1 MLHKPCVQV
10 VMRFRPNPGVASPFY
25 STDDTGAPWL
35 TYDER
40 TVRVVERDPPMD
52 RKRVEPNGGPCG
64 DSNDPPVSK
73 ALVPAPV
80 TSYTFDAVLSDTS
93 TQRDVHKCVGEPV
106 IGNVL
111 KGYNATIFSYG
122 QTGSG
127 KTYTMLGPYGGL
139 ADAFFED
146 SPFYGERGLVPRV
159 VEELFN
165 RLNTMKSEEY
175 TWRVKTQMFEI
186 YRENIVDLLI
196 EGDQQPQTEYRIREG
211 KNSQGSFCMYV
222 DSLKEVEC
230 RTAADFMDI
239 LQRGVASRHTR
250 ETGTNDRSSR
260 SHCLLCLFV
269 ELKHNE
275 DYSMWTESR
284 LNFVDLAGSE
294 RVATSQAEGETLKET
309 QYINLSLSLLG
320 NVIHRLAGG
329 NTGHIPY
336 RDTKL
341 TRVLKDSLGGNSLTT
356 LLCHGTTEAA
366 TKSQTINTLRF
377 AQKAL
382 RIKTRAVVNK
392 PSKTTIKQQQQEFYK
407 EHTKQ
412 LEKQIRVLQ
421 EIIRSR
427 ENTEGENSM
436 CAKCESMSATIASL
450 TKEIERLQ
458 KELIAREEQ
467 LQQTQETGDYYK
479 KNCETL
485 ENELAKLTEEQEAN
499 DARHI
504 EAYTILEEESEN
516 LRAEI
521 EALQKQL
528 AEKPHKDASNS
539 EALSNKNNT
548 RKNNYNDYKNRAT
561 MTDRRTHSNCC
572 TMTDPV
578 TIVMPDVMEDMQR
591 RLTKELINCGT
602 MTDIRSHSNC
612 CTMTDPVAIVMPDV
626 MEDMQRRL
634 TKELINCGTM
644 TDIRSHSNCCT
655 MTDPVA
661 IVMPDVM
668 EDMQRRLTKELIN
681 CGTMTDGTISTNR
694 ATMTDCRTHSNC
706 CTMTDPVAIVMPDV
720 MEDMQRRL
728 TKELINCGT
737 MTDIRSHSN
746 CCTMTDP
753 VAIVMPDVMEDMQ
766 RRLTKELINCGT
778 MTDIRSHS
786 NCCTMTDPVAIV
798 MPDVM
803 EDMQRRLTKEL
814 INCGTMTDGT
824 ISTNRATMTD
834 RRTHSNCCTMTDPVA
849 IVMPDVMEDMQR
861 RLTKELINCGTMTDI
876 RSHSN
881 CCTMTDPVAI
891 VMPDVMEDMQRRLT
905 KELINCGTMTDGTV
919 STNCATMTD
928 LRSHSNCC
936 TMTDPV
942 AIVMPDVMEDM
953 QRRLTK
959 ELINCGTMTDGTIST
974 NRATMTDLRSHSNCC
989 TMTDPVAIVMPD
1001 VMEDM
1006 QRRLTKELI
1015 NCGTMTDGTV
1025 STNCATMTDLR
1036 SHSNCCT
1043 MTDPVAIVMPDVM
1056 EDMQRRLTKELIN
1069 CGTMTDLRSHS
1080 NCCTMTDPVAIVMPD
1095 VMEDMQRRLTKELI
1109 NCGTMTDGTVST
1121 NCATM
1126 TDIRSHSNCCTMT
1139 DPVAIVMPDV
1149 MEDMQRRLTKELI
1162 NCGTMTDGTVST
1174 NCATM
1179 TEVCRQSNSLDR
1191 RVSCVSGTAENV
1203 SLSGETFC
1211 RNTSVNTRECSYI
1224 ARNTIF
1230 ASSVVSSFVPVIG
1243 EGQFEWWCLDDVY
1256 AHALLFSY
1264 CNPRDV
1270 GINIGLFDDCDD
1282 KVLLQ
1287 SLGVVHRTLGSIR
1300 ADYDGSVVSVIRRFL
1315 VQQRGA
1321 LAGDGALEGCV
1332 PCEALFEVLISAKN
1346 ALLVEPMVSDSSTV
1360 KGEDRVCHG
1369 DGEGALDSCVYAHLQ
1384 VAMTAVFSIARER
1397 GGYLSDIFA
1406 SVKVQKALEAMRQ
1419 FFTSS
1424 NLFSSGSSSVSSTSE
1439 ANGDSSSFLE
1449 DMLRETEVPRFV
1461 LGGALQRAAALLKDD
1476 VVTKLQRRRLCG
1488 GLSLEEALLACYLA
1502 EERITAL
1509 TEIENLREEMV
1520 QPVTREALDLID
1532 GAVRAFLKS
1541 EESEDF
1547 SAEATNHMKSSS
1559 FTTALAFLFTY
1570 VAAQTA
1576 TETVG
1581 LPQDST
1587 EHVRDALNVVAQ
1599 TLLRRSVSQTS
1610 RFDVAQ
1616 SNTAI
1621 DPESMQQSLRIIMD
1635 YAESQGYYPVTC
1647 DTSEAGSRSNHHCQ
1661 YSQQTRR
1668 KDTPDID
1675 VTKRE
1680 ALMEKM
1686 DSPRTTPRS
1695 SPHPRLSSPQE
1706 QRPQTSVVVVSQPN
1720 VTSHHINNLVHRGR
1734 MTNPVAIV
1742 MPDVMEDMQRRLTKE
1757 LINCGTMT
1765 DGTISTNRAT
1775 MTDLRSHSNCCTM
1788 TDPVAIV
1795 MPDVMED
1802 MQRRLTKELIN
1813 CGTMTDIRS
1822 HSNCCTMTDPVAIV
1836 MPDVMEDMQRRLT
1849 KELINCG
1856 TMTDGTISTNR
1867 ATMTDLRSH
1876 SNCCTMTDPVA
1887 IVMPDVMED
1896 MQRRLTKELINCGT
1910 MTDIR
1915 SHSNCCTMTDP
1926 VAIVMPDVMEDMQ
1939 RRLTKELI
1947 NCGTMT
1953 DIRSHS
1959 NCCTMTDPVAIVMPD
1974 VMEDMQRRLTKE
1986 LINCGT
1992 MTDIRSHSNCCTMT
2006 DPVAIVM
2013 PDVMEDMQR
2022 RLTKELIN
2030 CGTMTDI
2037 RSHSN
2042 CCTMTD
2048 PVAIVMPDVM
2058 EDMQRRLTK
2067 ELINCGTMT
2076 DIRSHSNCCTM
2087 TDPVAIVMPD
2097 VMEDV
2102 QRRPSNRLDASTSLK
2117 VSKNNGDVAV
2127 YEAVRFGDEKVVV
2140 DSCSVASVSDSFPRD
2155 LSSEVGKL
2163 QLRVLDLGKEV
2174 YMLQKELM
2182 AREEQLQKTQERAD
2196 YYKKNCETLENEL
2209 AKLTEEQERNDA
2221 RRTEAYTILEEESE
2235 NLRAEIEALQ
2245 KQLAEK
2251 PHKDAS
2257 NSEALSNKNNTR
2269 KTDSDHAVDGKE
2281 NLGLH
2286 HVSSVR
2292 SLVHL
2297 RENKAREHLRS
2308 RSLSNGREP
2317 PGGVLPT
2324 ELRTW
2329 PQTAQQSAPA
2339 ACTHEKGVERKL
2351 SEELDE
2357 SDVVNHLTAQA
2368 TPEML
2373 NLKPEL
2379 FVKNPA
2385 SFDRLV
2391 SYLTRLVER
2400 AEREPGALSCEE
2412 RHLSEVLKVFSTFYC
2427 GYRSIESGTGTCP
2440 IVDGNLRSRGG
2451 SSHSLR
2457 PRAKGMWSPESLRVS
2472 PDVGRN
2478 VDAVKEDQN
2487 GKHLGPVP
2495 SASTTFRTGRSE
2507 RCTSSVRGVAL
2518 VGGLLA
2524 SRRRSSTAPSPTEG
2538 PRVPLQREEIEDLE
2552 GMSELVSSIEDMQS
2566 QLAYFNFSNEP
2577 ELRESIKQLQQH
2589 LEELRAVLESQ
2600 MSTTKMSRS
2609 PSYISSF
2616 RGSCFSQ
2623 GNQQGQGVQEGK
2635 PPLKAES
2642 NGCQPATD
2650 SACDTNY
2657 SNGGQ
2662 TGYLAV
2668 CNAVNTCCGGRGA
2681 FHRGS
2686 NRCSHWVPLRM
2697 HRANHDE
2704 NVGLAMNEPGG
2715 SIPQGRSNAFDDGSQ
2730 RKCMAPN
2737 RRNQSAVMRRL
2748 LDSMRFDLDS
2758 YVYTAAEQN
2767 AASAALLEESSSLK
2781 EREADMWLR
2790 LNQTEFCEMARIEM
2804 RLKRDDLRELQ
2815 HEIHRMHLLHDKEL
2829 VERKRRLLI
2838 YSYRKLLDFAKRMS
2852 DILKAREFCTGT
2864 LESQRLLLLD
2874 ETSDFTKDVEKYI
2887 EVL

>member
-1 MLHKPCVQV
+1 
-10 VMRFRPNPGVASPFY
+10 
-25 STDDTGAPWL
+25 
-35 TYDER
+35 
-40 TVRVVERDPPMD
+40 
-52 RKRVEPNGGPCG
+52 
-64 DSNDPPVSK
+64 
-73 ALVPAPV
+73 
-80 TSYTFDAVLSDTS
+80 
-93 TQRDVHKCVGEPV
+93 
-106 IGNVL
+106 
-111 KGYNATIFSYG
+111 
-122 QTGSG
+122 
-127 KTYTMLGPYGGL
+127 
-139 ADAFFED
+139 
-146 SPFYGERGLVPRV
+146 
-159 VEELFN
+159 
-165 RLNTMKSEEY
+165 
-175 TWRVKTQMFEI
+175 
-186 YRENIVDLLI
+186 
-196 EGDQQPQTEYRIREG
+196 
-211 KNSQGSFCMYV
+211 
-222 DSLKEVEC
+222 
-230 RTAADFMDI
+230 
-239 LQRGVASRHTR
+239 
-250 ETGTNDRSSR
+250 
-260 SHCLLCLFV
+260 
-269 ELKHNE
+269 
-275 DYSMWTESR
+275 
-284 LNFVDLAGSE
+284 
-294 RVATSQAEGETLKET
+294 
-309 QYINLSLSLLG
+309 
-320 NVIHRLAGG
+320 
-329 NTGHIPY
+329 
-336 RDTKL
+336 
-341 TRVLKDSLGGNSLTT
+341 
-356 LLCHGTTEAA
+356 
-366 TKSQTINTLRF
+366 
-377 AQKAL
+377 
-382 RIKTRAVVNK
+382 
-392 PSKTTIKQQQQEFYK
+392 
-407 EHTKQ
+407 
-412 LEKQIRVLQ
+412 
-421 EIIRSR
+421 
-427 ENTEGENSM
+427 M
-436 CAKCESMSATIASL
+436 CTKCESMSAAIASL

-528 AEKPHKDASNS
+528 AEKPHKDASNY

-578 TIVMPDVMEDMQR
+578 AIVMPDVMEDMQRRLTKELINCGTMTDIRSHSNCCTMTDPVAIVMPDVMEDMQRRLTKELINCGTMTDGTISTNRATMTDRRTHSNCCIMTDPVAIVMPDVMEDMQRRLTKELINCGTMTDGTISTNRATMTDRRTHSNCCIMTDPVAIVMPDVMEDMQRRLTKELINCGTMTDGTISTNRATMTDRRTHSNCCIMTDPVAIVMPDVMEDMQRRLTKELINCGTMTDGTISTNRATMTDRRTHSNCGAMTDPVAIVMPDVMEYMPRRLTKELINCGTMTDIRSHSNCCTMTDPVAIVMPDVMEDMQRRLTKELINCGTMTDIRSHSNCCTMTDPVAIVMPDVMEDMQR

-681 CGTMTDGTISTNR
+681 CGTMTDGTVSTNR
-694 ATMTDCRTHSNC
+694 ATMTDRRTHSNCCTMTDPVAIVMPDVMEDMQRRLTKELINCGTMTDIRSHSNCCTMTDPVAIVMPDVMEDMQRRLTKELINCGTMTDGTVSTNRATMTDRRTHSNCCTMTDPVAIVMPDVMEDMQRRLTKELINCGTMTDIRSHSNCCTMTDPVAIVMPDVMEDMQRRLTKELINCGTMTDGTVSTNRATMTDRRTHSNC

-905 KELINCGTMTDGTV
+905 KELINCGTMTDI
-919 STNCATMTD
+919 
-928 LRSHSNCC
+928 RSHSNCC

-959 ELINCGTMTDGTIST
+959 ELINCG
-974 NRATMTDLRSHSNCC
+974 
-989 TMTDPVAIVMPD
+989 
-1001 VMEDM
+1001 
-1006 QRRLTKELI
+1006 
-1015 NCGTMTDGTV
+1015 
-1025 STNCATMTDLR
+1025 
-1036 SHSNCCT
+1036 
-1043 MTDPVAIVMPDVM
+1043 
-1056 EDMQRRLTKELIN
+1056 
-1069 CGTMTDLRSHS
+1069 
-1080 NCCTMTDPVAIVMPD
+1080 
-1095 VMEDMQRRLTKELI
+1095 
-1109 NCGTMTDGTVST
+1109 
-1121 NCATM
+1121 TM

-1162 NCGTMTDGTVST
+1162 NCGTMTDIRSHSNCCIMTDPVAIVMPDVMEDMQRRLTKELINCGTMTDGTVST
-1174 NCATM
+1174 NRATM

-1332 PCEALFEVLISAKN
+1332 PCEALFEVLISARN
-1346 ALLVEPMVSDSSTV
+1346 ALLVEPMVSNSSTV

-1461 LGGALQRAAALLKDD
+1461 LGGALQRAAAVLKDD

-1581 LPQDST
+1581 LPQDSP

-1647 DTSEAGSRSNHHCQ
+1647 DTSDACSRSNHHCQ

-1720 VTSHHINNLVHRGR
+1720 VTSHHINDLVHRGR
-1734 MTNPVAIV
+1734 
-1742 MPDVMEDMQRRLTKE
+1742 
-1757 LINCGTMT
+1757 
-1765 DGTISTNRAT
+1765 
-1775 MTDLRSHSNCCTM
+1775 
-1788 TDPVAIV
+1788 
-1795 MPDVMED
+1795 
-1802 MQRRLTKELIN
+1802 
-1813 CGTMTDIRS
+1813 
-1822 HSNCCTMTDPVAIV
+1822 MTDPVAIV

-1867 ATMTDLRSH
+1867 ATMTD
-1876 SNCCTMTDPVA
+1876 
-1887 IVMPDVMED
+1887 
-1896 MQRRLTKELINCGT
+1896 RRT
-1910 MTDIR
+1910 
-1915 SHSNCCTMTDP
+1915 HSNCCTMTDP

-2117 VSKNNGDVAV
+2117 VSENNGDVAV

-2209 AKLTEEQERNDA
+2209 AKLTEEQEANDA
-2221 RRTEAYTILEEESE
+2221 RHIEAYTILEEESE

-2257 NSEALSNKNNTR
+2257 NSEALSNKNYTG

-2297 RENKAREHLRS
+2297 KENKAREHLRS
-2308 RSLSNGREP
+2308 RSWSNGREP

-2324 ELRTW
+2324 GLRTW

-2451 SSHSLR
+2451 SSHSLLR
-2457 PRAKGMWSPESLRVS
+2457 RAKGMWSPESLRVS
-2472 PDVGRN
+2472 PDVGRS

-2538 PRVPLQREEIEDLE
+2538 PRVPLPREEIEDLE

-2566 QLAYFNFSNEP
+2566 QLAYFSFSNEP

-2600 MSTTKMSRS
+2600 MSTKMSQS

-2662 TGYLAV
+2662 TDYLAV

>member
-93 TQRDVHKCVGEPV
+93 TQRDVHKCIGEPV

-366 TKSQTINTLRF
+366 TKTQTINTLRF

-436 CAKCESMSATIASL
+436 CTKCESMSAAIASL

-578 TIVMPDVMEDMQR
+578 
-591 RLTKELINCGT
+591 
-602 MTDIRSHSNC
+602 
-612 CTMTDPVAIVMPDV
+612 AIVMPDV

-644 TDIRSHSNCCT
+644 TDIRS
-655 MTDPVA
+655 
-661 IVMPDVM
+661 
-668 EDMQRRLTKELIN
+668 
-681 CGTMTDGTISTNR
+681 
-694 ATMTDCRTHSNC
+694 HSNC

-814 INCGTMTDGT
+814 INCGTMTD
-824 ISTNRATMTD
+824 
-834 RRTHSNCCTMTDPVA
+834 
-849 IVMPDVMEDMQR
+849 
-861 RLTKELINCGTMTDI
+861 I

-881 CCTMTDPVAI
+881 CCI
-891 VMPDVMEDMQRRLT
+891 
-905 KELINCGTMTDGTV
+905 
-919 STNCATMTD
+919 
-928 LRSHSNCC
+928 
-936 TMTDPV
+936 MTDPV

-974 NRATMTDLRSHSNCC
+974 NRATMTDRRTHSNCC
-989 TMTDPVAIVMPD
+989 IMTD
-1001 VMEDM
+1001 
-1006 QRRLTKELI
+1006 
-1015 NCGTMTDGTV
+1015 
-1025 STNCATMTDLR
+1025 
-1036 SHSNCCT
+1036 
-1043 MTDPVAIVMPDVM
+1043 
-1056 EDMQRRLTKELIN
+1056 
-1069 CGTMTDLRSHS
+1069 
-1080 NCCTMTDPVAIVMPD
+1080 
-1095 VMEDMQRRLTKELI
+1095 
-1109 NCGTMTDGTVST
+1109 
-1121 NCATM
+1121 
-1126 TDIRSHSNCCTMT
+1126 
-1139 DPVAIVMPDV
+1139 
-1149 MEDMQRRLTKELI
+1149 
-1162 NCGTMTDGTVST
+1162 
-1174 NCATM
+1174 
-1179 TEVCRQSNSLDR
+1179 
-1191 RVSCVSGTAENV
+1191 
-1203 SLSGETFC
+1203 
-1211 RNTSVNTRECSYI
+1211 
-1224 ARNTIF
+1224 
-1230 ASSVVSSFVPVIG
+1230 
-1243 EGQFEWWCLDDVY
+1243 
-1256 AHALLFSY
+1256 
-1264 CNPRDV
+1264 
-1270 GINIGLFDDCDD
+1270 
-1282 KVLLQ
+1282 
-1287 SLGVVHRTLGSIR
+1287 
-1300 ADYDGSVVSVIRRFL
+1300 
-1315 VQQRGA
+1315 
-1321 LAGDGALEGCV
+1321 
-1332 PCEALFEVLISAKN
+1332 
-1346 ALLVEPMVSDSSTV
+1346 
-1360 KGEDRVCHG
+1360 
-1369 DGEGALDSCVYAHLQ
+1369 
-1384 VAMTAVFSIARER
+1384 
-1397 GGYLSDIFA
+1397 
-1406 SVKVQKALEAMRQ
+1406 
-1419 FFTSS
+1419 
-1424 NLFSSGSSSVSSTSE
+1424 
-1439 ANGDSSSFLE
+1439 
-1449 DMLRETEVPRFV
+1449 
-1461 LGGALQRAAALLKDD
+1461 
-1476 VVTKLQRRRLCG
+1476 
-1488 GLSLEEALLACYLA
+1488 
-1502 EERITAL
+1502 
-1509 TEIENLREEMV
+1509 
-1520 QPVTREALDLID
+1520 
-1532 GAVRAFLKS
+1532 
-1541 EESEDF
+1541 
-1547 SAEATNHMKSSS
+1547 
-1559 FTTALAFLFTY
+1559 
-1570 VAAQTA
+1570 
-1576 TETVG
+1576 
-1581 LPQDST
+1581 
-1587 EHVRDALNVVAQ
+1587 
-1599 TLLRRSVSQTS
+1599 
-1610 RFDVAQ
+1610 
-1616 SNTAI
+1616 
-1621 DPESMQQSLRIIMD
+1621 
-1635 YAESQGYYPVTC
+1635 
-1647 DTSEAGSRSNHHCQ
+1647 
-1661 YSQQTRR
+1661 
-1668 KDTPDID
+1668 
-1675 VTKRE
+1675 
-1680 ALMEKM
+1680 
-1686 DSPRTTPRS
+1686 
-1695 SPHPRLSSPQE
+1695 
-1706 QRPQTSVVVVSQPN
+1706 
-1720 VTSHHINNLVHRGR
+1720 
-1734 MTNPVAIV
+1734 PVAIV

-1775 MTDLRSHSNCCTM
+1775 MTDRRTHSNCCIMTDPVAIVMPDVMEDMQRRLTKELINCGTMTDGTISTNRATMTDRRTHSNCCTM

-1802 MQRRLTKELIN
+1802 MQRRDTKELINCGTMTDLRSHSNCGTMTDPVAIVMPDVMEDMQRRLTKEFIN

-1867 ATMTDLRSH
+1867 ATMTDRRTHSNCCIMTDPVAIVMPDVMEDMQRRLTKELINCGTMTDGTISTNRATMTDRRTHSNCCTMTDPVAIVMPDVMEDMQRRLTKELINCGTMTDIRSH

-2097 VMEDV
+2097 VMEDM
-2102 QRRPSNRLDASTSLK
+2102 QRRLTKELINCGTMTDIRSHSNCCIMTDPVAIVMPDVMEDMQRRLTKELINCGTMTDGTISTNRGTMTDRRTHSNCCTMTDPVAIVMPDVMEDMQRRLTKELINCGTMTDGTVFINCGTMTDRRTHSNCCTMTDPVAIVMPDVMEDMQRRLTKELINCGTMTDIRSHSNCCTMTDPVAIVMPDVMEDMQRRLTKELINCGTMTDIRSHSNCCTMTDPVAIVMPDVMEDMQRRLTKELINCGTMTDGTISTNRATMTDRRTHSNCCTMTDPVAIVMPDVMEDMQRRLTKELINCGTMTDIRSHSNCCTMTDPVAIVMPDVMEDMQRRLTKELINCGTMTDIRSHSNCCTMTDPVAIVMPDVMEDMQRRLTKELINCGTMTDGTVSTNRATMTEVCRQSNSLDRRVSCVSGTAENVSLSGETFCRNTSVNTRECSYIARNTIFASSV
-2117 VSKNNGDVAV
+2117 VSSFVPVIGEGQFEWWCLDDVYAHALLFS
-2127 YEAVRFGDEKVVV
+2127 Y
-2140 DSCSVASVSDSFPRD
+2140 CNPRD
-2155 LSSEVGKL
+2155 VGINIGLFDDCDDKVLL
-2163 QLRVLDLGKEV
+2163 QSLGV
-2174 YMLQKELM
+2174 VHRTLGSI
-2182 AREEQLQKTQERAD
+2182 RAD
-2196 YYKKNCETLENEL
+2196 YDGSVVSVIRRFLVQQRGALAGDGALEGCVPC
-2209 AKLTEEQERNDA
+2209 
-2221 RRTEAYTILEEESE
+2221 
-2235 NLRAEIEALQ
+2235 EALFEG
-2245 KQLAEK
+2245 LISARNALLVE
-2251 PHKDAS
+2251 PMVS
-2257 NSEALSNKNNTR
+2257 NSSTVKGEDRVCHGDGEGAL
-2269 KTDSDHAVDGKE
+2269 DSCLYAHLQVAMTAVF
-2281 NLGLH
+2281 
-2286 HVSSVR
+2286 SI
-2292 SLVHL
+2292 
-2297 RENKAREHLRS
+2297 ARE
-2308 RSLSNGREP
+2308 
-2317 PGGVLPT
+2317 
-2324 ELRTW
+2324 
-2329 PQTAQQSAPA
+2329 
-2339 ACTHEKGVERKL
+2339 
-2351 SEELDE
+2351 
-2357 SDVVNHLTAQA
+2357 
-2368 TPEML
+2368 
-2373 NLKPEL
+2373 
-2379 FVKNPA
+2379 
-2385 SFDRLV
+2385 
-2391 SYLTRLVER
+2391 
-2400 AEREPGALSCEE
+2400 
-2412 RHLSEVLKVFSTFYC
+2412 
-2427 GYRSIESGTGTCP
+2427 
-2440 IVDGNLRSRGG
+2440 RGG
-2451 SSHSLR
+2451 
-2457 PRAKGMWSPESLRVS
+2457 
-2472 PDVGRN
+2472 
-2478 VDAVKEDQN
+2478 
-2487 GKHLGPVP
+2487 
-2495 SASTTFRTGRSE
+2495 
-2507 RCTSSVRGVAL
+2507 
-2518 VGGLLA
+2518 
-2524 SRRRSSTAPSPTEG
+2524 
-2538 PRVPLQREEIEDLE
+2538 
-2552 GMSELVSSIEDMQS
+2552 
-2566 QLAYFNFSNEP
+2566 
-2577 ELRESIKQLQQH
+2577 
-2589 LEELRAVLESQ
+2589 
-2600 MSTTKMSRS
+2600 
-2609 PSYISSF
+2609 
-2616 RGSCFSQ
+2616 
-2623 GNQQGQGVQEGK
+2623 
-2635 PPLKAES
+2635 
-2642 NGCQPATD
+2642 
-2650 SACDTNY
+2650 
-2657 SNGGQ
+2657 
-2662 TGYLAV
+2662 YL
-2668 CNAVNTCCGGRGA
+2668 
-2681 FHRGS
+2681 
-2686 NRCSHWVPLRM
+2686 
-2697 HRANHDE
+2697 
-2704 NVGLAMNEPGG
+2704 
-2715 SIPQGRSNAFDDGSQ
+2715 
-2730 RKCMAPN
+2730 
-2737 RRNQSAVMRRL
+2737 
-2748 LDSMRFDLDS
+2748 
-2758 YVYTAAEQN
+2758 
-2767 AASAALLEESSSLK
+2767 
-2781 EREADMWLR
+2781 
-2790 LNQTEFCEMARIEM
+2790 
-2804 RLKRDDLRELQ
+2804 
-2815 HEIHRMHLLHDKEL
+2815 
-2829 VERKRRLLI
+2829 
-2838 YSYRKLLDFAKRMS
+2838 S
-2852 DILKAREFCTGT
+2852 DIFASVK
-2864 LESQRLLLLD
+2864 
-2874 ETSDFTKDVEKYI
+2874 V
-2887 EVL
+2887 